1 MGRWAAPEE
10 AVKPDTLN
18 HIRFGVLYSRDREP
32 SMDWDNIRIFL
43 SVARAGQFSAAA
55 SALGVDNGTVSRRIS
70 ALEKSLGVRLFD
82 RQTTG
87 CVLTEAGD
95 HLYKTAEEVESQLLR
110 AQGDL
115 SRTDVEL
122 SGAVRIAAPDGF
134 TTLFLCSRLG
144 NLKAK
149 YPLLTVQLVPMSR
162 TLSLSK
168 READLAITIE
178 RPDEGRLS
186 VRKLID
192 YSLHFYAAKKYL
204 AEHGSPRQPEDLQ
217 RHGLVTYVQDLIFA
231 DQLNFMPELF
241 GPTYSR
247 LECSTAVGQLE
258 AVRGGAGIGILHDY
272 AAYPDDQ
279 LQIVLPDTVF
289 ERSYW
294 IVTHL
299 DMRELSRV
307 RAVSEFIVAEV
318 GAQKSIFRTRK
329 SVQ

>member
-1 MGRWAAPEE
+1 MGTNA
-10 AVKPDTLN
+10 D
-18 HIRFGVLYSRDREP
+18 FQ
-32 SMDWDNIRIFL
+32 MDWDNIRIFL

-55 SALGVDNGTVSRRIS
+55 SQLRLDNGTVGRRIN

-87 CVLTEAGD
+87 SVLTAAGD
-95 HLYKTAEEVESQLLR
+95 RLYKTAEEVEAQLLR

-115 SRTDVEL
+115 SHSDVEL
-122 SGAVRIAAPDGF
+122 SGTVRIAAPDGF

-144 NLKAK
+144 RLKAK
-149 YPLLTVQLVPMSR
+149 YPSLTVQLVPTSR
-162 TLSLSK
+162 TFSLSK

-178 RPDEGRLS
+178 RPEVGRLS

-192 YSLHFYAAKKYL
+192 YSLHFYAAKTYL
-204 AEHGSPRQPEDLQ
+204 AEHGSPQRLEDLQ
-217 RHGLVTYVQDLIFA
+217 RHCLVTYVQDLIFA
-231 DQLNFMPELF
+231 DQLNFMPELY
-241 GPTYSR
+241 GSTYSR

-272 AAYPDDQ
+272 AAQRDEQ
-279 LQIVLPDTVF
+279 LQVVLPGTVF

-307 RAVSEFIVAEV
+307 RAMSEFIFAEV

-329 SVQ
+329 DVE

>member
-1 MGRWAAPEE
+1 
-10 AVKPDTLN
+10 
-18 HIRFGVLYSRDREP
+18 
-32 SMDWDNIRIFL
+32 MDWDNIRIFL

-55 SALGVDNGTVSRRIS
+55 SQLRLDNGTVGRRIN

-87 CVLTEAGD
+87 SVLTAAGD
-95 HLYKTAEEVESQLLR
+95 RLYKTAEEVEAQLLR

-115 SRTDVEL
+115 SQSDVEL
-122 SGAVRIAAPDGF
+122 SGTVRLAAPDGF
-134 TTLFLCSRLG
+134 TTLFLCPRLG
-144 NLKAK
+144 HLKAK
-149 YPLLTVQLVPMSR
+149 YPALTLQLVPMSR
-162 TLSLSK
+162 TFSLSK

-178 RPDEGRLS
+178 RPEEGRLS

-192 YSLHFYAAKKYL
+192 YSLHFYAAKTYL
-204 AEHGSPRQPEDLQ
+204 AEHGSPQRPEDLQ
-217 RHGLVTYVQDLIFA
+217 RHCLVTYVQDLIFA
-231 DQLNFMPELF
+231 DQLNFMPELY

-272 AAYPDDQ
+272 AAQRDEQ
-279 LQIVLPDTVF
+279 LQIVLPGTVF

-307 RAVSEFIVAEV
+307 RATSEFILAEV
-318 GAQKSIFRTRK
+318 GAQKAIFRTSEDVRERMRTK
-329 SVQ
+329 GKNGC

>member
-1 MGRWAAPEE
+1 MTETNA
-10 AVKPDTLN
+10 D
-18 HIRFGVLYSRDREP
+18 FQ
-32 SMDWDNIRIFL
+32 MDWDNIRIFL

-55 SALGVDNGTVSRRIS
+55 SQLRIDNGTVGRRIN

-87 CVLTEAGD
+87 CVLTDAGD
-95 HLYKTAEEVESQLLR
+95 RLYKAAEEVESQLLR

-115 SRTDVEL
+115 SQSDLEL
-122 SGAVRIAAPDGF
+122 SGTVRIAAPDGF

-144 NLKAK
+144 HLKEKHPA
-149 YPLLTVQLVPMSR
+149 LTVQLVPMSR
-162 TLSLSK
+162 TFSLSK

-178 RPDEGRLS
+178 RPEEGRLS

-192 YSLHFYAAKKYL
+192 YSLHFYAAKAYL
-204 AEHGSPRQPEDLQ
+204 AKHGSPQRLEDLQ
-217 RHGLVTYVQDLIFA
+217 RHCLLTYVQDLIFA
-231 DQLNFMPELF
+231 DQLNFLPELY

-272 AAYPDDQ
+272 AAYRDAQ

-307 RAVSEFIVAEV
+307 RAMSEFILAEV
-318 GAQKSIFRTRK
+318 GAQRSIFRTRK
-329 SVQ
+329 GP

>member
-1 MGRWAAPEE
+1 
-10 AVKPDTLN
+10 
-18 HIRFGVLYSRDREP
+18 
-32 SMDWDNIRIFL
+32 MDWDNIRIFL

-55 SALGVDNGTVSRRIS
+55 WQLGIDNGTVGRRIN

-87 CVLTEAGD
+87 SVLTAAGD
-95 HLYKTAEEVESQLLR
+95 RLYRTAEEVEAQLLR

-115 SRTDVEL
+115 SRSDVEL
-122 SGAVRIAAPDGF
+122 SGTVRIAAPDGF
-134 TTLFLCSRLG
+134 TTLFLSSRLG
-144 NLKAK
+144 HLKAK
-149 YPLLTVQLVPMSR
+149 YPSLTVQLVPMSR
-162 TLSLSK
+162 TFSLSK

-178 RPDEGRLS
+178 RPDEGRLA

-192 YSLHFYAAKKYL
+192 YSLHFYAAKTYL
-204 AEHGSPRQPEDLQ
+204 AEHGSPRRLEDLL
-217 RHGLVTYVQDLIFA
+217 RHCLVTYVQDLIFA
-231 DQLNFMPELF
+231 DQLNFMPELY

-247 LECSTAVGQLE
+247 VECSTAVAQIE
-258 AVRGGAGIGILHDY
+258 AVRGGVGIGILHDY
-272 AAYPDDQ
+272 AAHRDER
-279 LQIVLPDTVF
+279 LRIVLPDTVF

-307 RAVSEFIVAEV
+307 RAISEFILAEV
-318 GAQKSIFRTRK
+318 GAQKSIFRTGK

>member
-1 MGRWAAPEE
+1 
-10 AVKPDTLN
+10 
-18 HIRFGVLYSRDREP
+18 
-32 SMDWDNIRIFL
+32 MDWDNIRIFL

-55 SALGVDNGTVSRRIS
+55 WQLRIDNGTVGRRIN

-87 CVLTEAGD
+87 SVLTAAGD
-95 HLYKTAEEVESQLLR
+95 RLYKAAEEVEAQLLR
-110 AQGDL
+110 AQSDL
-115 SRTDVEL
+115 SRSDVEL
-122 SGAVRIAAPDGF
+122 SGTVRIAAPDGF

-144 NLKAK
+144 LFKTR
-149 YPLLTVQLVPMSR
+149 YPSLTVQLVPMSR
-162 TLSLSK
+162 TFSLSK

-178 RPDEGRLS
+178 KPEEGRLS

-192 YSLHFYAAKKYL
+192 YSLHFYAAKTYL
-204 AEHGSPRQPEDLQ
+204 AEHGIPQRLEDLE
-217 RHGLVTYVQDLIFA
+217 HHCLITYVQDLIFA
-231 DQLNFMPELF
+231 DQLNFMPELY
-241 GPTYSR
+241 GPTYRR

-272 AAYPDDQ
+272 AAYRDER
-279 LQIVLPDTVF
+279 LQIVLPGMVF

-307 RAVSEFIVAEV
+307 RAMAEFIIAEV
-318 GAQKSIFRTRK
+318 AAQKPIFRTSK
-329 SVQ
+329 DVQERLRTGGGNGC

>member
-1 MGRWAAPEE
+1 MIAQPHGYEW
-10 AVKPDTLN
+10 
-18 HIRFGVLYSRDREP
+18 RFQ
-32 SMDWDNIRIFL
+32 MDWDNIRIFL

-55 SALGVDNGTVSRRIS
+55 SQLRIDNGTVGRRIN

-87 CVLTEAGD
+87 SVLTAAGD
-95 HLYKTAEEVESQLLR
+95 RLYKTAEEVEAQLLR

-115 SRTDVEL
+115 SQSDVEL

-144 NLKAK
+144 HLKAK
-149 YPLLTVQLVPMSR
+149 YPSLTVQLVPMSR
-162 TLSLSK
+162 TFSLSK
-168 READLAITIE
+168 READVAITIE
-178 RPDEGRLS
+178 RPDEGRLA

-192 YSLHFYAAKKYL
+192 YSLHLYAAKAYL
-204 AEHGSPRQPEDLQ
+204 AEHGSPQRLEDLQ
-217 RHGLVTYVQDLIFA
+217 HHCVVTYVQDLIFA
-231 DQLNFMPELF
+231 DQLNFMPELY

-272 AAYPDDQ
+272 AAQRDEQ
-279 LQIVLPDTVF
+279 LQIVLPGTEF

-307 RAVSEFIVAEV
+307 RAISEFILAEV
-318 GAQKSIFRTRK
+318 KAQKSIFRTR
-329 SVQ
+329 SDVQQRN